1 MIIVKKKNKN
11 KKTNDLFFK
20 KFGLK
25 QFNLA
30 KKKRKSPTVS
40 SFTYNY
46 LIIVIIIIIIIIITI
61 TIIKILND
69 YFQSFLLFTSFRLYY
84 FNELF
89 FNLVS
94 FVLQFPRLC
103 SQ

>member
-1 MIIVKKKNKN
+1 MIIVKK

-46 LIIVIIIIIIIIITI
+46 LIIVIIIIIIITI

-89 FNLVS
+89 FNLVI